1 MEERGCEGPK
11 TAAENG
17 EEEKNKSACR
27 VQGGVAA
34 KDARRRDGTARRR
47 CLSRA
52 RARWC
57 AEKADI
63 PSPSRHDASTNRK

>member
-52 RARWC
+52 RAR
-57 AEKADI
+57 
-63 PSPSRHDASTNRK
+63 